1 MCLQLLIWIDQ
12 ATHVDLHCVST
23 EKQIW
28 THHTT
33 RSVSLEVK
41 KVTHVESTSTE
52 RHSFQAFLHHTWPT
66 VIVTKSV
73 VIRCSI
79 SFLRRVRFTVR
90 SWRPS
95 ETLSAHSFIRT
106 LSVVNSQCAIADHV
120 WGEARESVKL
130 KAAPSLPFTAVD
142 SEADC
147 MFSQERIVLRRGAK
161 PLLHLSSRS

>member
-1 MCLQLLIWIDQ
+1 MPRVYIMCLQLLIWPSNTCRSTLCYNWK
-12 ATHVDLHCVST
+12 ADLNT
-23 EKQIW
+23 P
-28 THHTT
+28 HHTVCFT
-33 RSVSLEVK
+33 WSQ
-41 KVTHVESTSTE
+41 ESHTCTSTE

-79 SFLRRVRFTVR
+79 SFHRQVTFTVR

-147 MFSQERIVLRRGAK
+147 MFSQERVVLRRRAYM
-161 PLLHLSSRS
+161 